1 LSGDPGDELG
11 DSGVH
16 GDPVE
21 MNNGR
26 VGLGGAVT
34 VGPVER
40 LLFVS
45 LSPTAYLGGVEFA

>member
-1 LSGDPGDELG
+1 VIAEYTAIPLR
-11 DSGVH
+11 
-16 GDPVE
+16 
-21 MNNGR
+21 NNGR